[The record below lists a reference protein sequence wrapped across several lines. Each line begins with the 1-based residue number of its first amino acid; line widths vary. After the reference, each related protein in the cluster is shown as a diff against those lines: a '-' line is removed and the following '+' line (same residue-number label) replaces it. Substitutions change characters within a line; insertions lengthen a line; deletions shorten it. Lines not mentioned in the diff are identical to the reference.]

1 MINAFY
7 PSSHRSVAGF
17 KIREKVPISIKAT
30 LRGERIYAFFDRLV
44 NLRLP
49 RIRDFQGLSLK
60 NFDKDGNYNIGFEE
74 QLIFPEISYE
84 QIDQLFGIDISIRIM
99 YGKSSKIMQ
108 LLSNHQLYNYPFN
121 RRKKGTYLLRQI
133 GIPFNKFVE
142 TSF

>member
-1 MINAFY
+1 MA
-7 PSSHRSVAGF
+7 SD
-17 KIREKVPISIKAT
+17 RE
-30 LRGERIYAFFDRLV
+30 
-44 NLRLP
+44 
-49 RIRDFQGLSLK
+49 